1 MISLVHEHNR
11 TMNAHH
17 AAKRARLSSTPTAPQ
32 PQLAGAP
39 HSPVACLTHLL
50 CIHNKQEHAAFKRQ
64 CRVRA
69 WIHAGPRRHSTL
81 DHDAGWL
88 LDL

>member
-39 HSPVACLTHLL
+39 HSPVACLLHLL

-69 WIHAGPRRHSTL
+69 WIPCRTPQAQRPGPRCWM
-81 DHDAGWL
+81 AA
-88 LDL
+88 

>member
-1 MISLVHEHNR
+1 MQGSDAREMVMISLVHEHNR

-39 HSPVACLTHLL
+39 HFPVPCLSHLL
-50 CIHNKQEHAAFKRQ
+50 SVLSVHQDQGYAEKQ
-64 CRVRA
+64 CRVRV
-69 WIHAGPRRHSTL
+69 WVHA
-81 DHDAGWL
+81 
-88 LDL
+88 